1 MNKVTALIV
10 AAGEGR
16 RFGGAKVFTLLGGKT
31 ILERSLES
39 FETHA
44 SVDAVVLVLKNPGF
58 ADGFAGRFDKLVAV
72 VAGGEQRQD
81 SVWNGFRKIR
91 AGEGDFVLVHDGARP
106 FADRELIDRVLGEAR
121 RVGAAVPAVGIED
134 TVKEVREG
142 RVVATPGRSN
152 LFRVQTPQGFAWPVL
167 NKALESA
174 MADGFY
180 GTDESMLV
188 ERIGAPVGVV
198 DGNPRNIKITTPLDL
213 TIAEAFLE

>member
-1 MNKVTALIV
+1 MNTVTALIV

-16 RFGGAKVFTLLGGKT
+16 RFGGAKVFALLGGTT
-31 ILERSLES
+31 ILERSLET
-39 FETHA
+39 FATHP
-44 SVDAVVLVLKNPGF
+44 SVDAVVLVLRNRRF
-58 ADGFAGRFDKLVAV
+58 ADGYAGRFDKLVAV
-72 VAGGEQRQD
+72 VEGGERRQD
-81 SVWNGFRKIR
+81 SVWNGFREIR
-91 AGEGDFVLVHDGARP
+91 AGEGDYVLVHDGARP

-142 RVVATPGRSN
+142 RVVATPARSS

-167 NKALESA
+167 HRALSSA
-174 MADGFY
+174 MAEGFY

-198 DGNPRNIKITTPLDL
+198 DGNPRNIKITTPLDMA
-213 TIAEAFLE
+213 IAEAFLE